1 MSAALFVR
9 LVYKLFVGLLVLFV
23 DMISHRLLRI
33 GVAEA
38 RGHLA
43 RFEPHDV
50 VHDQSGDL
58 KDVLILSENLKSHL
72 RFVALSAKTNRSQ

>member
-1 MSAALFVR
+1 MRGARFIHPFH
-9 LVYKLFVGLLVLFV
+9 KLFVGLPVLILDV
-23 DMISHRLLRI
+23 ISHRLLRI
-33 GVAEA
+33 GVAKA

-58 KDVLILSENLKSHL
+58 KDVLILSEDLKSHL